1 LPNGSELPTADS
13 SAEFIWRNLPSA
25 RRTPH
30 RVGPTGHT
38 PYLTKF
44 WC

>member
-13 SAEFIWRNLPSA
+13 SVESIRRNFPSA
-25 RRTPH
+25 GRIPH
-30 RVGPTGHT
+30 RVGPTGHN